1 MLNLKWNQK
10 MERKKNSQPKLK
22 IRKGDIVKVMSGESK
37 GSQGRVLEVMLAE
50 RRVIVEG
57 VNMVSKHTKPN
68 AKNTQ
73 GGIVKK
79 EMPVHI
85 SNVMLIDGKGNATR
99 VGRRMED
106 GQLVRYSKKSQEV
119 IK

>member
-1 MLNLKWNQK
+1 
-10 MERKKNSQPKLK
+10 MERKFNKQAKLK
-22 IRKGDIVKVMSGESK
+22 IRKGDIVKVIAGDSK
-37 GSQGRVLEVMLAE
+37 GAQGRVLEVIRDKSKVL
-50 RRVIVEG
+50 VEG

-68 AKNTQ
+68 AKQTQ

-79 EMPVHI
+79 EAAIHI
-85 SNVMLIDGKGNATR
+85 SNVLLVDGKGNATR

-106 GQLVRYSKKSQEV
+106 EKLVRYSKKSEEV

>member
-1 MLNLKWNQK
+1 
-10 MERKKNSQPKLK
+10 MERKYNKQAKLK
-22 IRKGDIVKVMSGESK
+22 IRKGDIVKVIAGDSK
-37 GSQGRVLEVMLAE
+37 GAQGRVLEVIRDKSKVL
-50 RRVIVEG
+50 VEG

-68 AKNTQ
+68 AKQTQ

-79 EMPVHI
+79 EAAIHI
-85 SNVMLIDGKGNATR
+85 SNVLLVDGKGNATR

-106 GQLVRYSKKSQEV
+106 EKLVRYSKKSEEV